1 MTNQTASA
9 RTEQNPLRLA
19 AALLLA
25 GVLVTAI
32 AGFLHPEGADANNHQ
47 SIFAIYAASQSW
59 TAVHLGQ
66 FIGMGIITSGMVVL
80 FFALD
85 ARMGVGLW
93 LNRLAL
99 LLAGIGLALYAVL
112 QAVDGVGLKQ
122 AVNAW
127 ASAPNGDKAMRFD
140 AAETIRWLEWA
151 VRSYHSFVFGLA
163 LVMFGLAIVVLRPI
177 SRLVG
182 YLMALSGLCYLVQG
196 WIIGAAGFSS
206 ANQIPTLLGIASIL
220 VWSVW
225 LFIAAL
231 RGKTATRPQ
240 ATEPAV

>member
-1 MTNQTASA
+1 MTNQTAS

-32 AGFLHPEGADANNHQ
+32 AGFLHPEGPDANNHQ
-47 SIFAIYAASQSW
+47 SIFAIYAASQLW

-66 FIGMGIITSGMVVL
+66 FIGMGSITSGLVVL

-85 ARMGVGLW
+85 ARVGVGLW
-93 LNRLAL
+93 LNRFAL
-99 LLAGIGLALYAVL
+99 LSAGIALALYAVL

-127 ASAPNGDKAMRFD
+127 ASAADGDKAMRFD

-163 LVMFGLAIVVLRPI
+163 LVMFGLAIVVLRPV
-177 SRLVG
+177 SRLIG
-182 YLMALSGLCYLVQG
+182 YLMALSGLCYLAQG
-196 WIIGAAGFSS
+196 WIIGATGFSS
-206 ANQIPTLLGIASIL
+206 ANQIPTLLGIGSIL
-220 VWSVW
+220 AWSIW

-231 RGKTATRPQ
+231 RGKTAARPQ
-240 ATEPAV
+240 ATEAAV